1 MAVVASMD
9 ATGFLRVTDAR
20 LATPLIFLRS
30 SVDVGD
36 WSLNDEV
43 KSKKQSW
50 ETINET
56 TGAITG
62 SNAVTP

>member
-1 MAVVASMD
+1 MAVVASTD

-20 LATPLIFLRS
+20 LSTPLIFLRS

-50 ETINET
+50 ESINET
-56 TGAITG
+56 TGAVTG
-62 SNAVTP
+62 SNAVA

>member
-1 MAVVASMD
+1 MSVVSSTD
-9 ATGFLRVTDAR
+9 KDGFLRVTDAR
-20 LATPLIFLRS
+20 LATPLIFVRN

-50 ETINET
+50 ETYNET
-56 TGAITG
+56 TGAVTG